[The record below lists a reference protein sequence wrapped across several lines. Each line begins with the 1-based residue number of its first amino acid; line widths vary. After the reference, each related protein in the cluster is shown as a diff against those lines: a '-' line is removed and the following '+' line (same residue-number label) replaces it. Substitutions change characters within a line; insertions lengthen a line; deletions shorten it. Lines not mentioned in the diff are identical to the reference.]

1 MRAFACPTDLDRKTT
16 SKLPGSACCGDF
28 QLSLVVNNTHDFVIF
43 LLASSLRKI
52 CSQDGRAS
60 NSEQAGRHL
69 LHSTMVW

>member
-1 MRAFACPTDLDRKTT
+1 M
-16 SKLPGSACCGDF
+16 SYCGDF
-28 QLSLVVNNTHDFVIF
+28 QLNLVVNSTHDFVIF

-69 LHSTMVW
+69 LCSIVDTII

>member
-1 MRAFACPTDLDRKTT
+1 METEIEKTEIVRR
-16 SKLPGSACCGDF
+16 CGDF
-28 QLSLVVNNTHDFVIF
+28 QLSLVVNSTHDFVIF

-69 LHSTMVW
+69 LCSTVDTII